1 MSLLAVEILLAVLAI
16 KRGWRYAPVLWVAMP
31 FAASGA
37 APVIGRTLAPWIGDY
52 FDPIATVHA
61 LSHAFALLGLA
72 VACWAGPDGLPSPRG
87 HRVASAGPLYQI

>member
-1 MSLLAVEILLAVLAI
+1 MSLLAVEILLAALAI

-37 APVIGRTLAPWIGDY
+37 APVIGTMLAPWIGDY
-52 FDPIATVHA
+52 FDPATTVYA

-72 VACWAGPDGLPSPRG
+72 VACWAGPDELQSPRG
-87 HRVASAGPLYQI
+87 HRVASARPLYQI